1 MIDLMLEDA
10 ENAAPLV
17 TNHQNEWWQRNA
29 PVWHWTA
36 TFPEDPGSLR
46 SCYLILP
53 ISYRT
58 SHKQ

>member
-17 TNHQNEWWQRNA
+17 TNQQNEWWQRNA

-36 TFPEDPGSLR
+36 TFPEDQGSLR
-46 SCYLILP
+46 LCFLTLP
-53 ISYRT
+53 LSYRT
-58 SHKQ
+58 THKQ